1 MVNRTA
7 ANEIDQQLRP
17 FLNATSDAE
26 SQAALEELICNH
38 AEPLVKDI
46 VRFKLQVASAG
57 WSHSRDG
64 YEVDDVSS
72 EVIVRLVGALRECKS
87 SPSRRPIANLRS
99 YVAVM
104 AFNASD
110 SYLRSK
116 YPKRFSLKNKIKYI
130 FTHHPGLALWESPS
144 GDTLCGFVGWKQI
157 NRARSGRLDQQVN
170 EIRDYVLKKTGTVE
184 EKSRPGEQVA
194 AVCEFAEAPVAVDDL
209 VSVMAEI
216 WGIRDAPVA
225 EVDAPGVSQ
234 ELRDPNKFDETL
246 DNRSTIELVWKE
258 ILELPIR
265 QRVALLLNLRDKQ
278 GGSALAMLPI
288 LRVASIKQIAAALQT
303 SDAEMATLWN
313 ELPVEDSVIGERL
326 GATRQQVSNLRKCAR
341 ERLLRRLG
349 NVRGSRDMSVEW

>member
-7 ANEIDQQLRP
+7 PNEIDQQLLP

-26 SQAALEELICNH
+26 SQAALEELICKQ

-64 YEVDDVSS
+64 LEVDDVSS
-72 EVIVRLVGALRECKS
+72 EVIVRLVAALRECKS

-110 SYLRSK
+110 SYLRQK
-116 YPKRFSLKNKIKYI
+116 YPRRFSLKNKIKYI
-130 FTHHPGLALWESPS
+130 LTHHPGLTLWETPS
-144 GDTLCGFVGWKQI
+144 GNALCGFVGWKQI
-157 NRARSGRLDQQVN
+157 SKAGSGLDQQVS
-170 EIRDYVLKKTGTVE
+170 EIRDYVLKKTGSAE
-184 EKSRPGEQVA
+184 EKSSPGEQVA
-194 AVCEFAEAPVAVDDL
+194 AVCEFVEAPIEVDDL

-216 WGIRDAPVA
+216 WGIRDVPVA
-225 EVDAPGVSQ
+225 EVDSPNVSD
-234 ELRDPNKFDETL
+234 LRDPSNSFDEIL

-258 ILELPIR
+258 ILTLPVR

-288 LRVASIKQIAAALQT
+288 LRVASIKQISEALET
-303 SDAEMATLWN
+303 SDAELAALWN

-349 NVRGSRDMSVEW
+349 SARESRDMSVEW